1 MVVYLNNVWKS
12 HTTLVGEG
20 VGGGGCILQRIHE
33 NIKDTHARSHHMGST
48 IYIKNSVY
56 FLPVHS
62 VQIKILIIRHGFTS
76 LFLWLLILLLACYKN
91 MQNVLLIMQYNRI
104 FYVMDVFEKD
114 VKIFGS
120 TLLLISA
127 WNADSNNCNTL
138 EIN

>member
-1 MVVYLNNVWKS
+1 
-12 HTTLVGEG
+12 
-20 VGGGGCILQRIHE
+20 
-33 NIKDTHARSHHMGST
+33 
-48 IYIKNSVY
+48 
-56 FLPVHS
+56 
-62 VQIKILIIRHGFTS
+62 
-76 LFLWLLILLLACYKN
+76 